1 MGRKRQKKMGD
12 FALGTYKSWQ
22 PESDNIASYGPM
34 LQVTDLCSS
43 LFPPLDYFN
52 VTLSK
57 IFVKHVFEDANKRAT
72 PLFIFKLRLAL
83 KEMLLAY
90 LWTAKGINK
99 SIKTYSL

>member
-1 MGRKRQKKMGD
+1 MGRKRQKKKMGD

-22 PESDNIASYGPM
+22 PESDNITSYGPM

-43 LFPPLDYFN
+43 LFPPLGYFN

-83 KEMLLAY
+83 KENLVKYLPSMLRKPLDSKRY
-90 LWTAKGINK
+90 
-99 SIKTYSL
+99 